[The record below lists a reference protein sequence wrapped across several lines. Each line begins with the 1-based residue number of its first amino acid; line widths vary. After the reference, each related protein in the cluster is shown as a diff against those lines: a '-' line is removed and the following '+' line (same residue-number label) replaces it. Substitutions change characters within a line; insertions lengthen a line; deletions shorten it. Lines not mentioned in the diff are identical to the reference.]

1 MQSPTPQSTTTP
13 AWVKDAIFYQIFP
26 DRFWNGDPTNDP
38 PGTEPWGSIPTRE
51 NFFGG
56 DIQGIIDK
64 LTYLQDLGINALYLN
79 PVFWAQTNHKYDTC
93 DYLKID
99 PAFGSLGL
107 FKDFVQEVHRY
118 DMKVI
123 LDGVFNHCGAG
134 FWAFEDF
141 KVKGAQS
148 AYKDWFLSNG
158 HAFQSSPPTYQTCG
172 GAHYLPKFNT
182 AHPAVREYLL
192 NVATYWLEET
202 DIDGWRLDV
211 PWKVPMSFWYDF
223 RSAVK
228 MVNPQAYLVGEIWRD
243 AVPWIQGDIFDGAMN
258 YRLRDYIL
266 DYCIRDAMD
275 AEDFDFEL
283 TALRQS
289 HGSALTTML
298 NLLGSHD
305 TPRIMTL
312 CQNDSERV
320 KLAIIFMVTYL
331 GAPMIYYGDEV
342 GMQGGNDPLCRG
354 TMVWDEA
361 QWDKSLAQTYRQMIM
376 LRKEHPALRQG
387 DFETLFIFN
396 GVYGYR
402 RSFKQDEVIVVLNPR
417 YAQSDVTIQVQ
428 NSHWRNQQWYNIL
441 TNEIYI
447 AKNGFLHIPHLASAT
462 GLVLLPVAQ

>member
-1 MQSPTPQSTTTP
+1 
-13 AWVKDAIFYQIFP
+13 
-26 DRFWNGDPTNDP
+26 
-38 PGTEPWGSIPTRE
+38 
-51 NFFGG
+51 
-56 DIQGIIDK
+56 
-64 LTYLQDLGINALYLN
+64 
-79 PVFWAQTNHKYDTC
+79 
-93 DYLKID
+93 
-99 PAFGSLGL
+99 
-107 FKDFVQEVHRY
+107 
-118 DMKVI
+118 
-123 LDGVFNHCGAG
+123 
-134 FWAFEDF
+134 
-141 KVKGAQS
+141 
-148 AYKDWFLSNG
+148 
-158 HAFQSSPPTYQTCG
+158 
-172 GAHYLPKFNT
+172 
-182 AHPAVREYLL
+182 
-192 NVATYWLEET
+192 
-202 DIDGWRLDV
+202 
-211 PWKVPMSFWYDF
+211 MSFWYDL